1 MKMKIAKPVTNA
13 EMDKFYLE
21 GFDQW
26 LNVFG
31 EANETKTPKEDDEL
45 LMQDMDKKEKE
56 SLKTPVDPK
65 DAFKHVDEILK
76 DVDLKVLTN
85 EARKELIEIIIDSAQ
100 NSEEEEDDFE
110 SFVEEMK
117 ELIEN
122 YKIDGKNEEE
132 EEEEKQENKKDKS
145 AKDET
150 EPEEKKV
157 GAPKPQKSNEIPTGP
172 ASAEEDQQRPQNM

>member
-1 MKMKIAKPVTNA
+1 MKMKIAKPVTNS

-21 GFDQW
+21 GFDKW

-56 SLKTPVDPK
+56 ALKTPTDPK

-100 NSEEEEDDFE
+100 NSVEEDDDFDG
-110 SFVEEMK
+110 FIEETK

-122 YKIDGKNEEE
+122 YKTDDQTEDEEDA
-132 EEEEKQENKKDKS
+132 EKQENKKDKS
-145 AKDET
+145 AKEET
-150 EPEEKKV
+150 KPEEQKV
-157 GAPKPQKSNEIPTGP
+157 GSAKPQKSNEIPTGP